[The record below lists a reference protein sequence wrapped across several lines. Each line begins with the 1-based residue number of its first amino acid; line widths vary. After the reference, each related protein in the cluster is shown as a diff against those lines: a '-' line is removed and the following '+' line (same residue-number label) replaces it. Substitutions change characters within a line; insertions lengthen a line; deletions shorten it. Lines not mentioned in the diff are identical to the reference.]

1 MSQNRLN
8 WRTLGWPVYLAL
20 ALFVIVVVFFIGAL
34 VTLQSAPPPTV
45 EPALTANSASA
56 NGTPALT
63 AEPVASNP
71 VSPRVA
77 ALLAMADA
85 SGGQSVINQYGCH
98 VCHNAQVAGVGP
110 LWVGIAARAAT
121 RRPPMSAADY
131 LYESIT
137 DPSAYLVPTYQN
149 LMPGDFGK
157 RMSDLE
163 LADVIAYLLT
173 PNAR

>member
-1 MSQNRLN
+1 MSQNQFN
-8 WRTLGWPVYLAL
+8 GRTLGWSVYLVL
-20 ALFVIVVVFFIGAL
+20 TLFVIVVVFFVVAL
-34 VTLQSAPPPTV
+34 MTLQSTPPPTA
-45 EPALTANSASA
+45 EPIPTNAPSAS
-56 NGTPALT
+56 TSEVVPT
-63 AEPVASNP
+63 DP

-85 SGGQSVINQYGCH
+85 SAGQSVINQYGCH
-98 VCHNAQVAGVGP
+98 VCHTSQVAGVGP
-110 LWVGIAARAAT
+110 SWVGVAARAAT

-137 DPSAYLVPTYQN
+137 DPSAYLVPNYQN
-149 LMPGDFGK
+149 LMPGDFGR